1 MSRPREFD
9 QAEAI
14 ETAMN
19 EIWKNGYEACSVKAL
34 SEKLGITRSSFY
46 NAFGSREALFRE
58 ALVRYFDQSPDK
70 AFATARQGVRVRALL
85 TRTFREVCH
94 ARASDPAGRGCMAI
108 NSAAELCNVHEEL
121 GGLMAEA
128 ILNSLGCLEKLLRW
142 GVKQGEI
149 DRDADTHALA
159 LALQNLLIGLN
170 LMCKVV
176 RSEDE
181 LWLAAETTL
190 KGLDLFAR
198 EG

>member
-9 QAEAI
+9 QAAAI

-34 SEKLGITRSSFY
+34 SEKLNITRSSFY
-46 NAFGSREALFRE
+46 NAFGSREALFKE
-58 ALVRYFDQSPDK
+58 ALARYFDQSPDK
-70 AFATARQGVRVRALL
+70 AFATAKEGVRVKALV
-85 TRTFREVCH
+85 TRTFRKVCRV
-94 ARASDPAGRGCMAI
+94 RASDPAGRGCMAI

-121 GGLMAEA
+121 GNLLADA
-128 ILNSLGCLEKLLRW
+128 ILGSLSCLEKLLQW

-149 DRDADTHALA
+149 DEDADTHALA

-176 RSEDE
+176 RDEAE

-190 KGLDLFAR
+190 RGLSLLDA
-198 EG
+198 

>member
-14 ETAMN
+14 EAAMN

-46 NAFGSREALFRE
+46 NAFGSREALFKE
-58 ALVRYFDQSPDK
+58 ALAHYFDQSPDK
-70 AFATARQGVRVRALL
+70 AFATAQEGVRVKALL
-85 TRTFREVCH
+85 TRTFRKVCH
-94 ARASDPAGRGCMAI
+94 VRASDPAGRGCMVI

-121 GGLMAEA
+121 GDLLAEA
-128 ILNSLGCLEKLLRW
+128 ILSSLSCLETLLRW
-142 GVKQGEI
+142 GIKQGEI
-149 DRDADTHALA
+149 DKDADTHALA

-176 RSEDE
+176 RNEAE
-181 LWLAAETTL
+181 LWLAVGTTL
-190 KGLDLFAR
+190 KGLGLFD
-198 EG
+198 E

>member
-9 QAEAI
+9 QAAAI

-34 SEKLGITRSSFY
+34 SEMLNITRSSFY

-58 ALVRYFDQSPDK
+58 ALARYFELAPDK
-70 AFATARQGVRVRALL
+70 AFANARRGVRVKALMTL
-85 TRTFREVCH
+85 TFREVCRV
-94 ARASDPAGRGCMAI
+94 RASDPAGRGCMAI

-121 GGLMAEA
+121 GTLLADA
-128 ILNSLGCLEKLLRW
+128 ILSSLSCLEKLMRW
-142 GVKQGEI
+142 GVQQGEI
-149 DRDADTHALA
+149 DEDADTHALA

-176 RSEDE
+176 RDEAE

-190 KGLDLFAR
+190 RGLNLLDT
-198 EG
+198 